1 LNLVVCIGTDC
12 KSAPAGGNK
21 DRETIKCENQN
32 LMTENILLRDS
43 EINPT
48 NEILESALGK
58 DIFQVYEELIKI
70 ITDVE
75 LKPEW
80 NYYKDGKAWLC
91 KVSYKKKTVF
101 WLSIWENHIKTGF
114 YFTEKT
120 RLGISG
126 LKINDKIIQNF
137 EEAKTVGKLFPL
149 VLNIDKER
157 QLEDLKEIIK
167 YKKSVN

>member
-1 LNLVVCIGTDC
+1 
-12 KSAPAGGNK
+12 
-21 DRETIKCENQN
+21 
-32 LMTENILLRDS
+32 MTENILLKDS

-48 NEILESALGK
+48 NEVLENALGK

-75 LKPEW
+75 FELKPEW
-80 NYYKDGKAWLC
+80 NFYKDGKTWLC
-91 KVSYKKKTVF
+91 KVTYKKKTVF
-101 WLSIWENHIKTGF
+101 WLSIWEKYIKTGF

-120 RLGISG
+120 RSGILS
-126 LKINDKIIQNF
+126 LQISEKIIKDF
-137 EEAKTVGKLFPL
+137 EETKTVGKLFPL

-167 YKKSVN
+167 YKKSLK